1 MKARKLVL
9 TILFAIFLLLSVI
22 LVVSNEVNIALFSG
36 LFTVFLGF
44 MLVQTMKMDSSP
56 TSKYNGMVNNI
67 LKTYDV
73 ILVEVENLPEISER
87 KVVNTT
93 SFKDMVNIEYEYRKP
108 VYYIHND
115 NAYDFILL
123 TDEEAY
129 VYTLKNDENIS
140 SIFETYMKDKE
151 KSKTSNEK
159 QLDVLDSLENT
170 TVIKL
175 DDDKEYIVSPMSNN

>member
-1 MKARKLVL
+1 MKAKKLAL

-36 LFTVFLGF
+36 LFTVFIGF
-44 MLVQTMKMDSSP
+44 MLVQTMKLDSTP
-56 TSKYNGMVNNI
+56 ENKFYGTVNNI

-93 SFKDMVNIEYEYRKP
+93 GFKDMVNIEYEYRRP
-108 VYYIHND
+108 VYYIHDD
-115 NAYDFILL
+115 NSYDFLLL
-123 TDEEAY
+123 TDEEVYA
-129 VYTLKNDENIS
+129 YTLKNNENEL
-140 SIFETYMKDKE
+140 SIFEKYLSE
-151 KSKTSNEK
+151 KVKNKNSSEK
-159 QLDVLDSLENT
+159 QIDVLDSLENT

-175 DDDKEYIVSPMSNN
+175 DDDKEYVVSPINNN